1 MPLNNFAQLFGFLP
15 LHNNILLITQKSLNC
30 SKNFN
35 FSFSYGAMLYQ
46 SKSKT
51 HIHTSMRL
59 RWAADRLNSWHTR
72 LHKSYESFRLAGKF
86 VAWVFCLFIFSLPTE
101 EKLRL
106 KTEKRLSWFVVPSNG
121 FQLLPRWVSHWGV
134 FNVNWLLYS
143 TGHWAS
149 PCWHL
154 HILPPINVSSYIY
167 I

>member
-1 MPLNNFAQLFGFLP
+1 MSP
-15 LHNNILLITQKSLNC
+15 
-30 SKNFN
+30 
-35 FSFSYGAMLYQ
+35 
-46 SKSKT
+46 
-51 HIHTSMRL
+51 

-106 KTEKRLSWFVVPSNG
+106 KTEKCLSWFVVPSNG

-167 I
+167 IYKYVKHAIIIVIPPTALESDKCIMVIWMTRGV